1 MRSALFLICTLA
13 LIPASALA
21 QPEALFNPGAAPTY
35 KEQDLDKRF
44 DKSKIRRGL
53 EQGTKDTNCAH
64 VLAGLLTLL
73 GETAPYLHK
82 RDENF
87 YLDPVLVN
95 ALGSQLV
102 NPRFPGNAYL
112 ASMVR
117 RVWLDGKVPA
127 TWVQTARALNGV
139 GAQIDVAKLQYL
151 ADGVRPIE
159 SFYFSFPALK
169 ARYDIEVVRANS
181 AARATALTSF
191 RDAYLDREVAWS
203 GAVLLDITA
212 PPARKKL
219 RGKKAPPDI
228 EGDFLTAKL
237 QWDAPRGSEELD
249 IFGRKKETKPVLFEA
264 RLSPEQYL
272 DLQRVP
278 KGSRVLVR
286 GRFWE
291 MNADLTHIQLRDA
304 VLFGERDWSRGAVL
318 ADPAAVARCPLAVN
332 DLAGTAPVQPGG
344 FGQRLG
350 GGRP

>member
-1 MRSALFLICTLA
+1 MRSATLLCTLA
-13 LIPASALA
+13 LLPASALA
-21 QPEALFNPGAAPTY
+21 QPEVLFSPGAAPVY

-53 EQGTKDTNCAH
+53 EKGTQDTNCAH
-64 VLAGLLTLL
+64 VLTGLLTLL

-95 ALGSQLV
+95 ALGAQLV

-117 RVWLDGKVPA
+117 RVWLDGRLPA
-127 TWVQTARALNGV
+127 TWLDTARGLNALG
-139 GAQIDVAKLQYL
+139 GQIDIAKLQYL

-169 ARYDIEVVRANS
+169 ARYDVEVVRANS

-191 RDAYLDREVAWS
+191 RDAYLDRDVAWS
-203 GAVLLDITA
+203 GAVLLDIVPPTQTKARGRKASPGDDLLLARLHWEA
-212 PPARKKL
+212 P
-219 RGKKAPPDI
+219 
-228 EGDFLTAKL
+228 
-237 QWDAPRGSEELD
+237 QGSAESLD
-249 IFGRKKETKPVLFEA
+249 IFGRKKPTKPVIFEA

-278 KGSRVLVR
+278 KGTRLLVR

-350 GGRP
+350 GGR